1 LRSRLQSRPC
11 SPDARRFT
19 PIRVPGYGRFRKGPW
34 HTHEAAS
41 SAVRRPQIFYGWGVL
56 AAGFA
61 ITMMAYAMRNTF
73 SVFYPVIVSEF
84 GWTRGGT
91 ALMYSLALLSYGLFA
106 PLAGTL
112 ADRFKPKYVLALGG
126 LIVGGGLA
134 LCSVASSVWHF
145 YLIYGVMVAIGTSLI
160 GLTPLISVL
169 SHWFGSKRGGTVF
182 GILGAGFG
190 VSLISA
196 PLYQWL
202 ISSDGWRTAYIMIG
216 LSAIAMIVPVSL
228 LLMRR
233 SPQQQALLDQKATE
247 AARAGTDIAAPPQA
261 HQWTA
266 REALGTT
273 TFRLFLIIGMCCMGF
288 ALQVSIAHQVYFLQD
303 VGYDPMVA
311 ASVFS
316 VHGVAMAF
324 GNLSSPLSDRF
335 GRAPFFVAGCLS
347 AAAAMLLL
355 NIVRNPDSTVVP
367 LLFAVLAG
375 WGLGVTGP
383 TCYAALA
390 DRFHGRNYGSIQGT
404 MILFVSLGAAVGP
417 WTGGRLH
424 DLTGSY
430 QSTFI
435 LVQALLLAAAMLF
448 IVVSRRGGAGEQAS

>member
-1 LRSRLQSRPC
+1 MKHPHL
-11 SPDARRFT
+11 
-19 PIRVPGYGRFRKGPW
+19 
-34 HTHEAAS
+34 
-41 SAVRRPQIFYGWGVL
+41 FYGWGVL
-56 AAGFA
+56 AAGFT
-61 ITMMAYAMRNTF
+61 ITMVGYAMRNTF
-73 SVFYPVIVSEF
+73 SVFYPVIVSDF

-106 PLAGTL
+106 PVAGSL
-112 ADRFKPKYVLALGG
+112 ADRFRPRYVLALGG

-134 LCSVASSVWHF
+134 LCSLASAAWHF
-145 YLIYGVMVAIGTSLI
+145 YLIYGVLVAIGTSLI

-182 GILGAGFG
+182 GILGSGFG
-190 VSLISA
+190 VSLVSA

-202 ISSDGWRTAYIMIG
+202 ISENGWRGAYVVIG
-216 LSAIAMIVPVSL
+216 LSAMAILVPVSL

-233 SPQQQALLDQKATE
+233 SPQQQALLDQKAAVATQAQQTE
-247 AARAGTDIAAPPQA
+247 AAQQA

-266 REALGTT
+266 REALGTR
-273 TFRLFLIIGMCCMGF
+273 TFRLFLIVGMCCMGF

-311 ASVFS
+311 AGMFS

-324 GNLSSPLSDRF
+324 GNLSSPLSDRH
-335 GRAPFFVAGCLS
+335 GRVPFFVAGCLS
-347 AAAAMLLL
+347 AATAMLLL
-355 NIVRNPDSTVVP
+355 NVVRDTDSTLVP

-375 WGLGVTGP
+375 WGLGVCGP

-417 WTGGRLH
+417 WTGGQLH

-435 LVQALLLAAAMLF
+435 LVQALLLTAAVLF
-448 IVVSRRGGAGEQAS
+448 VVLARQPVVVPQQDP

>member
-1 LRSRLQSRPC
+1 MNRPH
-11 SPDARRFT
+11 
-19 PIRVPGYGRFRKGPW
+19 V
-34 HTHEAAS
+34 
-41 SAVRRPQIFYGWGVL
+41 FYGWVVL
-56 AAGFA
+56 AAGFV
-61 ITMMAYAMRNTF
+61 ITMMGYAMRNTF
-73 SVFYPVIVSEF
+73 SVFYPVIVTDF

-106 PLAGTL
+106 PVAGSL
-112 ADRFKPKYVLALGG
+112 ADRFRPRYVLALGG
-126 LIVGGGLA
+126 IIVGGGLA
-134 LCSVASSVWHF
+134 LCSVASAAWHF
-145 YLIYGVMVAIGTSLI
+145 YLIYGVLVAIGTSLI

-169 SHWFGSKRGGTVF
+169 SHWFGSRRGGTIF
-182 GILGAGFG
+182 GILGSGFG

-196 PLYQWL
+196 PVSQWL
-202 ISSDGWRTAYIMIG
+202 IAGNGWRGAYIIIG
-216 LSAIAMIVPVSL
+216 LFAIAIVVPVSL
-228 LLMRR
+228 FLMRR
-233 SPQQQALLDQKATE
+233 SPQQQALLDQQV
-247 AARAGTDIAAPPQA
+247 AGTAGGVAESPQA

-273 TFRLFLIIGMCCMGF
+273 TFRLFLLIGMCCMGF

-311 ASVFS
+311 AGMFS
-316 VHGVAMAF
+316 VHGLAMAC

-347 AAAAMLLL
+347 AATAMLLL
-355 NIVRNPDSTVVP
+355 NIVRNPDSTAVP

-390 DRFHGRNYGSIQGT
+390 DRFHGRNYGAIQGT

-435 LVQALLLAAAMLF
+435 LVQALLLAAAVLF
-448 IVVSRRGGAGEQAS
+448 IIVSRRSGEAGEPAS